1 MPTRLIIVAGLLACL
16 LTAGGC
22 RTPGADA
29 PSFRIGYMICNSL
42 EETRARFDPLTAYL
56 EEATGANFEPVYL
69 DTADFE
75 EAFEAGGLD
84 FTHTNSLLY
93 ITLAERHGL
102 KLLAAEK
109 RGAYGAL
116 TRGTI
121 IVRKDSPVRTLADL
135 KGKRLIFGPEW
146 APYGF
151 LAQYAMLL
159 DAGVDPEKDLGPYGF
174 PRGTWKHEKILYAVL
189 YGAYDA
195 GTAPLIDLEEMTAEG
210 KVSPDDFRIVAQSG
224 LGPYC
229 TVGAASRVEKVWA
242 DKVRDAL
249 LAVNERT
256 VARIGGE
263 TRNVQTAAKVDG
275 FEALADADYGV
286 LHEWAKKSRLP
297 PYEKTSWVK

>member
-1 MPTRLIIVAGLLACL
+1 MPIRRIFSAALLLCL
-16 LTAGGC
+16 LVAGGC
-22 RTPGADA
+22 RAPGADA
-29 PSFRIGYMICNSL
+29 PVFRIGYMICNSL
-42 EETRARFDPLTAYL
+42 EETRARFEPITAYL
-56 EEATGANFEPVYL
+56 EKATGARFEAVYL
-69 DTADFE
+69 DTMDFE
-75 EAFEAGGLD
+75 EAFEAGSLD

-93 ITLAERHGL
+93 IILAQRHGL
-102 KLLAAEK
+102 KLLASEK
-109 RGAYGAL
+109 QGSYGAL

-195 GTAPLIDLEEMTAEG
+195 GTAPLIDLEEMAAEG
-210 KVSPDDFRIVAQSG
+210 KISPDDFRIVAQSG

-229 TVGAASRVEKVWA
+229 TFGASPKVDASWAEKVGA
-242 DKVRDAL
+242 AL
-249 LAVNERT
+249 LAVDGKTSAE
-256 VARIGGE
+256 VGGE
-263 TRNVQTAAKVDG
+263 RRNVLAAANVDG
-275 FEALADADYGV
+275 FERLAETDYAV
-286 LHEWAKKSRLP
+286 LHEWARKAHMP
-297 PYEKTSWVK
+297 PYEEISWGK